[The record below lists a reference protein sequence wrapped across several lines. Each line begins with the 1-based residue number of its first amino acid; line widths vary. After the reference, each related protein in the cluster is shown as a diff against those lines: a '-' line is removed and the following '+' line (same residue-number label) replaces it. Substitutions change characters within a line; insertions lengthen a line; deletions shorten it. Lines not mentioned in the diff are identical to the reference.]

1 MRQALDR
8 PEQGPVRPLGH
19 FQIRRVFV
27 GALTCLGA
35 GGKGAGFESGSEH
48 CLPRWPLPLALELL
62 NCFWNRFGEIGGL
75 AFGYV
80 CRNGLGDMLD
90 AVVLEIEQRAVVLA
104 RKLRLEALDF
114 GLGCFQFLSQRWFAL
129 DRRAVDGDLA
139 ALGFAPLGD
148 VFAFEPRVDAAAVR
162 ELLAQNAAGS
172 VVSR

>member
-1 MRQALDR
+1 
-8 PEQGPVRPLGH
+8 
-19 FQIRRVFV
+19 
-27 GALTCLGA
+27 
-35 GGKGAGFESGSEH
+35 
-48 CLPRWPLPLALELL
+48 
-62 NCFWNRFGEIGGL
+62 
-75 AFGYV
+75 
-80 CRNGLGDMLD
+80 MLD

-162 ELLAQNAAGS
+162 ELLAQQCGGQRRQQIERFRRRWQS
-172 VVSR
+172 VRMRTVGDDRMRSDDAKLASVGQIEMPLDNSFEGAWL